1 MSLGCRTCSPFG
13 REREREGEG
22 EEREEEEKV
31 EIEEEEETKR
41 LIPQQA
47 QFEHSVKTFIDF
59 CEPSRILLKPVF
71 YLPAPR
77 LLACRSHALQAL
89 VVCC

>member
-1 MSLGCRTCSPFG
+1 MSLGCRTCSPLG
-13 REREREGEG
+13 RKRVREGEV

-47 QFEHSVKTFIDF
+47 QLEHSVKTFIDF

-71 YLPAPR
+71 TVLLP
-77 LLACRSHALQAL
+77 
-89 VVCC
+89 VY